1 MLPFSFSAVWKS
13 ILLGQLISL
22 LLCTMSVLCQI
33 LVENYNIKIPAGQL
47 IIENQQQNSST
58 PLKIEK

>member
-47 IIENQQQNSST
+47 ICN
-58 PLKIEK
+58 